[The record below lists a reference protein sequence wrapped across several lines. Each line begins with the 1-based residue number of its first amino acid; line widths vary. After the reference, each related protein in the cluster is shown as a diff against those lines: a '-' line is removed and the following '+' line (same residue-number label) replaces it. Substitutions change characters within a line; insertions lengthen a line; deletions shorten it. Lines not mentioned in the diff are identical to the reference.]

1 MNIYEVNFSS
11 WKRNLDGSAYTYRQI
26 ADELV
31 PYLVEMGYT
40 HLECMPLTEYPY
52 EGSWGYQ
59 VTGYFSVTSRFGT
72 PDDFRYFINKC
83 HENNIAVILDW
94 VPAHFPPAESAR
106 WLLFS
111 GVRSGSGAADPVR
124 SLLPPALQPKEAS
137 WS

>member
-1 MNIYEVNFSS
+1 MIFTEDKKHLVYSYQKLVDALAKSYMKDYQKKKNLENHFEKPMNIYEVNFSS
-11 WKRNLDGSAYTYRQI
+11 WKRNPDGSAYTYKQI

-72 PDDFRYFINKC
+72 PDDFRYCTN
-83 HENNIAVILDW
+83 
-94 VPAHFPPAESAR
+94 
-106 WLLFS
+106 
-111 GVRSGSGAADPVR
+111 
-124 SLLPPALQPKEAS
+124 QT
-137 WS
+137 